1 MRRQIATQLALSVI
15 SLFLVSAL
23 VFWLVD
29 KLPGDTAELVLGQ
42 NATEEAVAVLRER
55 LRLDMPLSQ
64 RYGLWLGDMLR
75 GDLGDSIV
83 AGRPVIDVIGPR
95 LANSFALALLA
106 LAIYVPVGLGLAL
119 VTAVNR
125 GRPLDT
131 GISLVV
137 LIGMSVP
144 EFVIA
149 IFLMIGLAVVVPVF
163 PPLALIDQASGFWD
177 TIYMLM
183 LPALSLCV
191 VMTAY
196 AIRLMRESLIQILDS
211 DYVRM
216 AELKGLPPRR
226 VLLRHV
232 LPSALGPALS
242 VTATNVAYLIGS
254 VVLVEMVFN
263 FPGIGRQ
270 LIESLVYKDFP
281 VVQAISLILCSIY
294 ILANLVAEMAILLL
308 NPRLWSPT

>member
-1 MRRQIATQLALSVI
+1 MRRQIVIQLLLALT

-23 VFWLVD
+23 IFWLVD
-29 KLPGDTAELVLGQ
+29 KLPGDTAQLVLGE
-42 NATEEAVAVLRER
+42 NATDEAVAVLRER
-55 LRLDMPLSQ
+55 LRLDMPLTE
-64 RYGLWLGDMLR
+64 RYWLWLADMMR
-75 GDLGDSIV
+75 GDLGSSIV
-83 AGRPVIDVIGPR
+83 AGRPVIEVIGPKMM
-95 LANSFALALLA
+95 NSFALALLA
-106 LAIYVPVGLGLAL
+106 LVIYVPVGLALAF
-119 VTAVNR
+119 VTAVHR
-125 GRPLDT
+125 GRALDT
-131 GISLVV
+131 SISLLV

-163 PPLALIDQASGFWD
+163 PPLALMDQAGGFWD
-177 TIYMLM
+177 TVYILL

-216 AELKGLPPRR
+216 AELKGLPPGRIL
-226 VLLRHV
+226 VRHV

-270 LIESLVYKDFP
+270 LVESLVYKDFP
-281 VVQAISLILCSIY
+281 VVQAISLILCAIY
-294 ILANLVAEMAILLL
+294 IACNLFAELAIMLL
-308 NPRLWSPT
+308 NPKLWTPT